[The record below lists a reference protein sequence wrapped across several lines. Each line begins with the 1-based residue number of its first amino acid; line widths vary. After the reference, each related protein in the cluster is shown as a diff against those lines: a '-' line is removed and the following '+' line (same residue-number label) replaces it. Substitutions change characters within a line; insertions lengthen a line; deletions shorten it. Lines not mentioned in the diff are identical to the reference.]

1 MILGRSRSVRSAIV
15 PLGSLGKEVSGV
27 IIKGS
32 VSCSRVKYLPPIDPP
47 KACRFANRCTHCTP
61 KCQDEHPDLMEY
73 QGHKVRCWL
82 FEGGKQE
89 EVKHVEE

>member
-1 MILGRSRSVRSAIV
+1 MRSAIV

-47 KACRFANRCTHCTP
+47 KACRFANRCNFAC
-61 KCQDEHPDLMEY
+61 E
-73 QGHKVRCWL
+73 RC
-82 FEGGKQE
+82 FHE
-89 EVKHVEE
+89 EPVLHNINEDHAVACVLTEK